1 MGNTMMMNDKVFV
14 AKKKVSIISKVV
26 DFGKFDS
33 IMHVIDINDKKKRTK
48 DGSLGNTTSN
58 RKIARVDATN
68 TNKLLPVRKVRIE
81 PFVSNIPN
89 AIVFQFL

>member
-1 MGNTMMMNDKVFV
+1 M
-14 AKKKVSIISKVV
+14 V

-33 IMHVIDINDKKKRTK
+33 IMHIIDINNKEKRTK
-48 DGSLGNTTSN
+48 NRSLGNTTSD
-58 RKIARVDATN
+58 RKITRVDATN

-89 AIVFQFL
+89 TIVF